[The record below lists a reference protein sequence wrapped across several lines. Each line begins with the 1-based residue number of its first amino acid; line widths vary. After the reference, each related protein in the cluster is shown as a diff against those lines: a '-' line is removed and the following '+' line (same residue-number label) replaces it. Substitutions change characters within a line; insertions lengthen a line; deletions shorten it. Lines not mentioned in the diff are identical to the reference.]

1 MRDAP
6 TVDSGLE
13 LLTGAEAGELMTAVL
28 AAVDGELLEWRS
40 FQVDHQPRLRTTVSY
55 RARVRWADGS
65 VTDETLGASNGELP
79 PTVARLSDGCTEVGM
94 WRFPFDPDL
103 PALPSACSP
112 EHMRRLTAEV
122 GLGGDGPVRLQ
133 VRAYRPRRRAVLQLS
148 APGGTAFVKVVRP
161 AKARAL
167 HERHRTATAAGC
179 AVPESLGWTDDG
191 LVLLSALPG
200 RTLRAALVGSAA
212 VPLDPESVVG
222 MLDGLPPELAADGRR
237 RWTWGQRA
245 SHYAEVLAGSIPELA
260 ERARGVAAAVDHG
273 AEPEGPDVVVHGDFY
288 ESQLMV
294 RDGRLSGLLDIDTAG
309 CGERLDDAACLL
321 GHLSVFAQLRP
332 ARADVVTQLGEAL
345 QRRFER
351 DLPAAPL
358 RRRTAAVVLSLATG
372 PHRVQETDWR
382 ANTLARIAL
391 TERWL
396 DHATASSRP
405 AVRA

>member
-13 LLTGAEAGELMTAVL
+13 LLTGAEAGELMAAVL

-237 RWTWGQRA
+237 RSTWGQRA

-321 GHLSVFAQLRP
+321 GHLSVLAQ
-332 ARADVVTQLGEAL
+332 
-345 QRRFER
+345 
-351 DLPAAPL
+351 
-358 RRRTAAVVLSLATG
+358 
-372 PHRVQETDWR
+372 
-382 ANTLARIAL
+382 
-391 TERWL
+391 
-396 DHATASSRP
+396 
-405 AVRA
+405 